1 MTLQGY
7 TQPDPEGGKLNR
19 KVTQFHKQAN
29 KMAQKKMKE
38 EEVLWFKRYLTK
50 KKKNQMQYR
59 SWFEQINYKVIFFR
73 RSEESYYEL
82 NIR

>member
-1 MTLQGY
+1 
-7 TQPDPEGGKLNR
+7 
-19 KVTQFHKQAN
+19 
-29 KMAQKKMKE
+29 MKE
-38 EEVLWFKRYLTK
+38 EEVLWFKRCLTK

-73 RSEESYYEL
+73 RSEESYNEL